1 MTDLDSLAAR
11 VAARRRVVDTL
22 AGEARAVL
30 ETKRSLDAEVETLT
44 AETDVLDK
52 VVILLN
58 SLAEERQAQAQ
69 GVIETLVTQGLQ
81 TIFDDSLSF
90 HIVPTTKARTSG
102 VEFVVRSTLTHEA
115 VETPVMDA
123 RGGGL
128 AAVVGF
134 LLRLVVMLLSAQSG
148 REKLLVLDETFAHVS
163 EDYLEPLGQFLRQ
176 IVDRTGVQI
185 IMVTH
190 QPEFLEFADV
200 AYRFSQIDGRT
211 KVSAHG
217 K

>member
-1 MTDLDSLAAR
+1 MTDLNTLAAR
-11 VAARRRVVDTL
+11 VASRRRALDTL

-30 ETKRSLDAEVETLT
+30 AQKKSLSAEIENLVT
-44 AETDVLDK
+44 ETDVLDK
-52 VVILLN
+52 VVVLLN
-58 SLAEERQAQAQ
+58 SLGEERQAQAQ

-81 TIFDDSLSF
+81 TIFDDTLSF

-102 VEFVVRSTLTHEA
+102 VEFVVRSALTHEA

-134 LLRLVVMLLSAQSG
+134 LLRLVVLLLSDSPG

-163 EDYLEPLGQFLRQ
+163 AEYLEPLGQFLRQ
-176 IVDRTGVQI
+176 VVDRTGVQI
-185 IMVTH
+185 VMVTH
-190 QPEFLEFADV
+190 QPEFLDVADA
-200 AYRFSQIDGRT
+200 AYRFTQVDGRT
-211 KVSAHG
+211 KVVTHG
-217 K
+217 